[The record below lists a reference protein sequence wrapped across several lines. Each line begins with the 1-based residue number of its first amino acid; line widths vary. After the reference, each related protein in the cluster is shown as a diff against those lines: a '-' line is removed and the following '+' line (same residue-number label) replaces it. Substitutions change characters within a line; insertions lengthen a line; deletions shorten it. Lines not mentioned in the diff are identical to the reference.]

1 MGECWAVWL
10 HCREA
15 NPSFHV
21 GSAMLCQEGEEVPA
35 SLLQLVGTS
44 PNGTLFGLAL
54 SGPKYPTVCSSM
66 GGRDSGSEQRD
77 SKCETLGG

>member
-15 NPSFHV
+15 NPSFYV
-21 GSAMLCQEGEEVPA
+21 GSAMLCQEEEEVPA
-35 SLLQLVGTS
+35 SLLQLVGAS

-54 SGPKYPTVCSSM
+54 SSPKYPYCVQFH
-66 GGRDSGSEQRD
+66 GGKGQWLRA
-77 SKCETLGG
+77 KTFKV